1 MGTNKK
7 KAIKVSWEGSHISL
21 NDWYGSNHW
30 TIRQT
35 QKNRWHDFFKGL
47 LTNEPVLNFETY
59 TITLVYNSRLDPS
72 NTVAMVKLFEDT
84 MKKLGMITDD
94 SKKYCKG
101 ISIIPDETL
110 NKKEYTIIVTGYE
123 S

>member
-7 KAIKVSWEGSHISL
+7 KALKVNWEGSHISL

-35 QKNRWHDFFKGL
+35 QKNRWHDFFKDL

-59 TITLVYNSRLDPS
+59 TIT
-72 NTVAMVKLFEDT
+72 
-84 MKKLGMITDD
+84 
-94 SKKYCKG
+94 
-101 ISIIPDETL
+101 
-110 NKKEYTIIVTGYE
+110 TIRAKVPCF
-123 S
+123 